1 MKTTSKSGT
10 GIGVLAGIACVAC
23 CALPVLITAGVLSGA
38 SATFLAEKMPII
50 AIVLAV
56 LAVLA
61 FGLAARRETA
71 KRGGSCGAEGA
82 CGCTPTHA

>member
-1 MKTTSKSGT
+1 VKTTSKSGT

-38 SATFLAEKMPII
+38 SATFLADKMPII
-50 AIVLAV
+50 AAALAI

-61 FGLAARRETA
+61 FGLAARRGTTKSE
-71 KRGGSCGAEGA
+71 GSCSAEGP
-82 CGCTPTHA
+82 CGCTPAQV